1 MPRDSI
7 GFSQTSLKRLVLT
20 ELKELEKQLS
30 LSLNKLLASQQ
41 SLELAVK
48 LDQSTFVVS
57 NPDKLSLTNEKLNNL
72 RAKQEKTKVGLT
84 QRLKAVRLEILIKG
98 FDKEL
103 ECEPTEIAD
112 KERDHLQTE
121 MIPKI

>member
-1 MPRDSI
+1 M
-7 GFSQTSLKRLVLT
+7 
-20 ELKELEKQLS
+20 
-30 LSLNKLLASQQ
+30 
-41 SLELAVK
+41 K